1 MNTPSPFPLPNAC
14 LPLGRRRGCEEGK
27 QRFLKMDLEQKA
39 PIFQKI
45 YQDYLKQLSQVDLQT
60 IAKRIGVEMEGD
72 SILVPLFGQLYK
84 ISSRGIVD
92 PSGKEPIH
100 SVKVVLCQHLLHT
113 PAVEPEGED
122 WISYKDFKDASPFV
136 GGFQNNTEKA
146 IAKNFAGRLEAL
158 RRACLQLG
166 GRDPGLDWG
175 YQLSIKFDP
184 LPCVPTL
191 LLFNDADEEFPAQC
205 LLLFERRA
213 EKFLD
218 MESMAILAWLL
229 TDYLNQSLGD
239 MRTTVM

>member
-1 MNTPSPFPLPNAC
+1 M
-14 LPLGRRRGCEEGK
+14 RGSEDFF
-27 QRFLKMDLEQKA
+27 RMDLEQKS
-39 PIFQKI
+39 PIFQQI

-60 IAKRIGVEMEGD
+60 IANRRGVEIEGD
-72 SILVPLFGQLYK
+72 SILIPLFNQLYK
-84 ISSRGIVD
+84 ISPRGIVD
-92 PSGKEPIH
+92 PSGKEPPH
-100 SVKVVLCQHLLHT
+100 SVKVVLCQYLLHT

-122 WISYKDFKDASPFV
+122 WVSYKDFKDASPFV

-146 IAKNFAGRLEAL
+146 IAKNFVGRLETL

-166 GRDPGLDWG
+166 GKDPGLDWR
-175 YQLSIKFDP
+175 YQLSMKVDL
-184 LPCVPTL
+184 LPCVSIL

-205 LLLFERRA
+205 LLLFEHRA
-213 EKFLD
+213 EKYLD